1 MAVMK
6 ITGIIR
12 YEGKVHVGVN
22 SSNCRCNIRVPEK
35 VKHNVGM
42 IVLALLCRTISWI
55 VAFFWIGGIFI
66 VTGSLVICIY
76 EAIIA

>member
-22 SSNCRCNIRVPEK
+22 IRVPEK
-35 VKHNVGM
+35 VKHNAGM
-42 IVLALLCRTISWI
+42 IVLALL
-55 VAFFWIGGIFI
+55 
-66 VTGSLVICIY
+66 
-76 EAIIA
+76 

>member
-1 MAVMK
+1 MK

-22 SSNCRCNIRVPEK
+22 IRVPEK
-35 VKHNVGM
+35 VKHNAGM

-55 VAFFWIGGIFI
+55 VSYRCDIFAVFFNTALDNSTYF
-66 VTGSLVICIY
+66 
-76 EAIIA
+76 

>member
-1 MAVMK
+1 MK

-12 YEGKVHVGVN
+12 YEGKDNVGVN
-22 SSNCRCNIRVPEK
+22 IRVLEK
-35 VKHNVGM
+35 VKHNAGM